1 MCRENDL
8 KSYGLIF
15 RKEYSKLF
23 DFLKSKK
30 IRIQNTKGGDDTF
43 ADDFG
48 DGHSASDNEMPDH
61 YLEKMKK
68 EGTIYNNIFEFSRK
82 WRLYLCLWCL

>member
-1 MCRENDL
+1 MIEPSVL
-8 KSYGLIF
+8 

-30 IRIQNTKGGDDTF
+30 IRIQNTKAGGDETF

-48 DGHSASDNEMPDH
+48 DGSASDNELPDH

-68 EGTIYNNIFEFSRK
+68 EGK
-82 WRLYLCLWCL
+82 L